1 MDKELVV
8 RIKSTGKLMMYII
21 SVLAWPAGRGA
32 GFGSWHLKS
41 TIDNITFT
49 NSMGEDEYTS
59 VACIYP
65 KTPPNV

>member
-21 SVLAWPAGRGA
+21 SVRHDHVRAAAPVSGD
-32 GFGSWHLKS
+32 KS

-49 NSMGEDEYTS
+49 NSMGEGEYTS
-59 VACIYP
+59 VACI
-65 KTPPNV
+65 

>member
-21 SVLAWPAGRGA
+21 SVRHDQRAAAPVSGD
-32 GFGSWHLKS
+32 KS

-49 NSMGEDEYTS
+49 NSMGEGEYTS
-59 VACIYP
+59 VACI
-65 KTPPNV
+65 